1 MLYTLSGDNLTSSFS
16 KEKEL
21 MYIEHNFSMVL
32 DRKKCICEI
41 NFKMHWSY
49 YKMCQLLQNVTFF
62 KKCIGKK
69 MHRYSQ

>member
-1 MLYTLSGDNLTSSFS
+1 
-16 KEKEL
+16 
-21 MYIEHNFSMVL
+21 MYIEDNFSMVL

-62 KKCIGKK
+62 KKCIGTAND
-69 MHRYSQ
+69 YCFNVVLV